1 VGPTWYCTLED
12 SFTLVEP
19 PQITLAEILSDYNGF
34 EITCADSAS
43 GWIKVDVA
51 GGYYHP
57 ANPYVYEWTRLPDIL
72 LAEDADSAY
81 DLSAGQYQVR
91 ITDSLN
97 CSRDWT
103 FTLNEPPQLEVNWTP
118 VDINGVNVSCFND
131 SDGAIEST
139 IVTGGIESLPYTY
152 YWTRTEN
159 PGWNSIQQQ
168 PSGLVADHYILQVT
182 DANGC
187 QEIFDDDLIQPDSL
201 IIGSIFTTR
210 PSCNGA
216 SNGSVW
222 IDDITGGTEPYTY
235 LWTPGGHTERI
246 YSGLPQGYYDVLL
259 TDLNGCTAIRDTIIG
274 EPEQLIV
281 SIDTISIDMYNGQ
294 MIQCYG
300 DENAILGS
308 VMNGGT
314 RPYNF
319 QWFYYEEA
327 WNQFS
332 SDSVVYNRPTGRHRV
347 IMTDVNDC
355 VDTTELLVTQPEPL
369 TSESYVD
376 PVKCYGESTGRID
389 LHMAG
394 GNSGYKYW
402 WTNGDTVPNISN
414 LNSAEYYLVS
424 QDVNLCTYDTTI
436 FVPQPDS
443 LQVNLLFENPSCPD
457 DYDGWAQVVPEGG
470 TEDYYILWAGPGN
483 ANGSS
488 SPTVVDLGPGV
499 YRVQIQD
506 ANYCEMVDTAILIS
520 DAMTCLNI
528 PTAFT
533 PNADGYND
541 WWEIEGLEYYPS
553 ATVQIFNRWGEQ
565 IFYTENYLD
574 QPFKGIYRGIKLPVD
589 SYHFI
594 IELKNGT
601 PPITGNVTILK

>member
-1 VGPTWYCTLED
+1 M
-12 SFTLVEP
+12 
-19 PQITLAEILSDYNGF
+19 
-34 EITCADSAS
+34 
-43 GWIKVDVA
+43 
-51 GGYYHP
+51 
-57 ANPYVYEWTRLPDIL
+57 
-72 LAEDADSAY
+72 
-81 DLSAGQYQVR
+81 
-91 ITDSLN
+91 
-97 CSRDWT
+97 
-103 FTLNEPPQLEVNWTP
+103 
-118 VDINGVNVSCFND
+118 
-131 SDGAIEST
+131 
-139 IVTGGIESLPYTY
+139 
-152 YWTRTEN
+152 
-159 PGWNSIQQQ
+159 
-168 PSGLVADHYILQVT
+168 
-182 DANGC
+182 
-187 QEIFDDDLIQPDSL
+187 IFDDDVTQPDSL

-210 PSCNGA
+210 PSCSGA

-235 LWTPGGHTERI
+235 LCTPGSHTERI

-281 SIDTISIDMYNGQ
+281 SIDTISADKYNGQ
-294 MIQCYG
+294 MIKCYG
-300 DENAILGS
+300 DGNAILGS
-308 VMNGGT
+308 IMNGGT

-327 WNQFS
+327 WNMFS
-332 SDSVVYNRPTGRHRV
+332 TGSVIYNRPIGRHRV

-355 VDTTELLVTQPEPL
+355 VDTTEVLITQPDPL
-369 TSESYVD
+369 TSQSFVD
-376 PVKCYGESTGRID
+376 AVKCYGDSTGRID

-394 GNSGYKYW
+394 GTPGYRYW
-402 WTNGDTVPNISN
+402 WTNGDTVSNIST
-414 LNSAEYYLVS
+414 LTSGEYYLVS
-424 QDVNLCTYDTTI
+424 QDLNYCTYDTTI

-443 LQVNLLFENPSCPD
+443 LKAKLTFENPSCPD
-457 DYDGWAQVVPEGG
+457 DYDGWAKVEPEGG
-470 TEDYYILWAGPGN
+470 TEDYSVLWSGPGN
-483 ANGSS
+483 ATGST
-488 SPTVVDLGPGV
+488 SPIVVDLGPGV

-506 ANYCEMVDTAILIS
+506 ANYCEMVDTAILMS

-541 WWEIEGLEYYPS
+541 WWEIEGLEYYPD

-574 QPFKGIYRGIKLPVD
+574 QPFEGNYRGIKLPVD